1 MAWARVGV
9 WVRRSRLGTEPKNG
23 PASAVGRGAAC
34 ERWRAA
40 CAVARGWCRRR
51 RTSGNE
57 NVGWAAEISALADES
72 SSCGSSNMLADEASE
87 LLQFAPAEIAR
98 SPPRSGRVIAS
109 GHVLGVTRG
118 EISKIVL

>member
-1 MAWARVGV
+1 MAWARVGG

-57 NVGWAAEISALADES
+57 SVGWAAEISALADES
-72 SSCGSSNMLADEASE
+72 SSCGSSNMLPPKSRWQGDS
-87 LLQFAPAEIAR
+87 QRTFSHSHAR
-98 SPPRSGRVIAS
+98 SDI
-109 GHVLGVTRG
+109 
-118 EISKIVL
+118 